1 LDSPDPR
8 HVLARRL
15 RALREEHWPDMKITQ
30 PQLARALGGSRPL
43 SVPLISSWE
52 SAGNPKILPS
62 ARLEAYAALFATHRS
77 IEGGAPHLLKAQ
89 DMTDEERRAM
99 DGLKTELTQ
108 FRNDAL
114 RATRPGEADQA
125 RHLARP
131 TGADPASAIAE
142 SLRTGPWRFDD
153 GNSIMIVC
161 AQLPPDMLSRM
172 PYTDRDD
179 PDYIELYMY
188 SDLDALFELH
198 GHLRAANPTN
208 QVDLR
213 AANQLV
219 PDAYTAH
226 LVSVGG
232 VDWNYATR
240 SVLSRLNLPVRQIA
254 DWSSPEGQ
262 YFEVEADGQVIQ
274 YRPRMEKV
282 GERNT
287 LREDVALF
295 ARATNPFNQERTV
308 TICNGMYG
316 GGSFGAVRALTDAR
330 FRARNAEYLRSRFGD
345 SDSYCILTRV
355 QVENGAPLT
364 PDWTVADNRLF
375 EWSRT
380 DNAAA

>member
-1 LDSPDPR
+1 
-8 HVLARRL
+8 
-15 RALREEHWPDMKITQ
+15 
-30 PQLARALGGSRPL
+30 
-43 SVPLISSWE
+43 
-52 SAGNPKILPS
+52 
-62 ARLEAYAALFATHRS
+62 
-77 IEGGAPHLLKAQ
+77 
-89 DMTDEERRAM
+89 
-99 DGLKTELTQ
+99 
-108 FRNDAL
+108 
-114 RATRPGEADQA
+114 
-125 RHLARP
+125 
-131 TGADPASAIAE
+131 
-142 SLRTGPWRFDD
+142 
-153 GNSIMIVC
+153 
-161 AQLPPDMLSRM
+161 
-172 PYTDRDD
+172 
-179 PDYIELYMY
+179 
-188 SDLDALFELH
+188 
-198 GHLRAANPTN
+198 
-208 QVDLR
+208 
-213 AANQLV
+213 
-219 PDAYTAH
+219 
-226 LVSVGG
+226 
-232 VDWNYATR
+232 
-240 SVLSRLNLPVRQIA
+240 VLSRLNLPVRQIA

>member
-1 LDSPDPR
+1 MSSPDPR
-8 HVLARRL
+8 HALARRL

-30 PQLARALGGSRPL
+30 PQLARALGGSQPL

-62 ARLEAYAALFATHRS
+62 ARLDAYAALFATHRS
-77 IEGGAPHLLKAQ
+77 IEGSAPHLLRTQ
-89 DMTDEERRAM
+89 DMTDEERQTM
-99 DGLKTELTQ
+99 NGLKTELTQ
-108 FRNDAL
+108 LRNDAL
-114 RATRPGEADQA
+114 RATRPGEADQT
-125 RHLARP
+125 RHRAP
-131 TGADPASAIAE
+131 PAGADSADAIAE

-153 GNSIMIVC
+153 GNSITIVC
-161 AQLPPDMLSRM
+161 AQLPPDMLSQIR
-172 PYTDRDD
+172 YANRDD

-188 SDLDALFELH
+188 SELDALFELH

-219 PDAYTAH
+219 SDAYTAH
-226 LVSVGG
+226 LVSLGG
-232 VDWNYATR
+232 VDWNHATR

-254 DWSSPEGQ
+254 DWNSPEGQ
-262 YFEVEADGQVIQ
+262 YFQVKADGQVIR
-274 YRPRMEKV
+274 YRPRMEKI
-282 GERNT
+282 GERNI

-330 FRARNAEYLRSRFGD
+330 FRDRNAEYLRSRFGD

-355 QVENGAPLT
+355 EIENGAALT
-364 PDWTVADNRLF
+364 PDWTVDDYRLF

-380 DNAAA
+380 DDAAA